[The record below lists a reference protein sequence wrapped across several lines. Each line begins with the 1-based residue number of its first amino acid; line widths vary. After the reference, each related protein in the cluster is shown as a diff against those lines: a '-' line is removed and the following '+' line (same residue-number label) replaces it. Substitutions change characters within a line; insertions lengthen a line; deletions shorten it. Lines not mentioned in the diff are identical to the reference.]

1 LLAWCLGGNHFS
13 DSPSREKIRQIK
25 LDYERRKDAAG
36 KPNPRYLKGRQIL
49 KIIYDHYKIAEV
61 NRRIKELKMHNDD
74 LVKFHDDWLCCL
86 LCQKIRPN
94 WEFKLTRCYGQ
105 VKKYPDLEPDMAT
118 CHRFGQD
125 NVNFGP
131 GYSDHES
138 DGHGR
143 YEWLI
148 TCVDNLI
155 ARKRESSHINN
166 AAQGGPN
173 SAYATP
179 KNKSGK
185 GKGKEGGKGAAKNCD
200 FWMKGFVRKAL
211 NALTKMTMPKRE
223 PLLVEP
229 LVQPLQGA
237 EQNQEGEEKG
247 KLVAVPPVLRAA
259 PDPQVADLYVVD
271 DPVDP
276 PKGPVRAVENTKSV
290 GSTLALEETREQREA
305 RVEDISGTN
314 ATQEDASSG
323 IRAPADITSVKVF
336 ALRATNAI
344 THMSR

>member
-1 LLAWCLGGNHFS
+1 MAIVPATHRVG
-13 DSPSREKIRQIK
+13 RKIRAIK

-49 KIIYDHYKIAEV
+49 KVIYDHYKIAEV

-105 VKKYPDLEPDMAT
+105 GKKYPDLEPDMAT

-131 GYSDHES
+131 GFSDHES

-143 YEWLI
+143 FEWLI

-179 KNKSGK
+179 KTNAGK
-185 GKGKEGGKGAAKNCD
+185 GKGKEGGKGAAKDSD
-200 FWMKGFVRKAL
+200 FWMKGFVRKVL
-211 NALTKMTMPKRE
+211 NALTNLTM
-223 PLLVEP
+223 
-229 LVQPLQGA
+229 
-237 EQNQEGEEKG
+237 
-247 KLVAVPPVLRAA
+247 
-259 PDPQVADLYVVD
+259 
-271 DPVDP
+271 PVDP
-276 PKGPVRAVENTKSV
+276 PKGPVRAVQNIKSV
-290 GSTLALEETREQREA
+290 GSTIALEETREQREA